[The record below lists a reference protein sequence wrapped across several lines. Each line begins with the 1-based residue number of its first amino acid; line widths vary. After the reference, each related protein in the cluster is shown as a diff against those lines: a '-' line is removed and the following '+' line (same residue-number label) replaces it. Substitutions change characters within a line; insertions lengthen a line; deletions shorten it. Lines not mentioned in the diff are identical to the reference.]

1 MKTLTP
7 EISAIRNTDEDYLY
21 VVDSRLKGSINAK
34 AVMLEMLI
42 HRLFDKYTIGLPEF
56 HRQGWYLMELSN
68 GGFYFYP
75 ADERVFT
82 VKIGNFTITMDNHQ
96 LGMALTFDVLSGI
109 FERTRDLSFHKA
121 VEALELYLVEADRK
135 NQADGIKAYLKL
147 RPFG

>member
-7 EISAIRNTDEDYLY
+7 EISAIRNSDEDYLY
-21 VVDSRLKGSINAK
+21 LVESRLKGSINSK

-42 HRLFDKYTIGLPEF
+42 HRLFDKYVTGLPEF

-82 VKIGNFTITMDNHQ
+82 ISIGNFSVSIDNHQ
-96 LGMALTFDVLSGI
+96 LGMALTFDVLTAV
-109 FERTRDLSFHKA
+109 FERTRDQAFHDALS
-121 VEALELYLVEADRK
+121 ALEAFFVEADRK
-135 NQADGIKAYLKL
+135 NQADGIRAYLKFIKL
-147 RPFG
+147 V